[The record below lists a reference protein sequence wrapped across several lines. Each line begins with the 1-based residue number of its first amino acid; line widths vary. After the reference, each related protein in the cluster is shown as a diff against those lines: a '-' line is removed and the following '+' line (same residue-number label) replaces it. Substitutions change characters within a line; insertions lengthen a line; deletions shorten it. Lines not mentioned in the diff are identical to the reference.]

1 MGISNLVSV
10 LMPLYNEEEFV
21 EAIIHR
27 VLRAP
32 LPAGF
37 RSEIVVVNDA
47 STDGSPSIVE
57 ELAARH
63 PGRIRLFHHAQNRGK
78 GAAVRTAI
86 GHAQGE
92 YCIIQDAD
100 LEYDPAEYTKLLQ
113 PLIDGRADAVYGSR
127 FLVAGERRVL
137 YFWHSLANWILTTL
151 SNIFSDLNLTD
162 METCYKAVRTS
173 LLQTLPLRSNRF
185 GIEPELTIKLAQ
197 RQASI
202 YELPVSYHGRTY
214 IEGKKIG
221 FKDAVQAVLV
231 ILRYGLSRDI
241 YLDSGARILDVLAN
255 TPRFNAWMGDVIR
268 PYIGSRVLEI
278 GAGIGN
284 LTRQLA
290 PRRKQYI
297 ATDLDEEHL
306 ARLRTRFSHRP
317 NLRIARCDLTN
328 PADFEQFHELVDTVV
343 CLNVVE
349 HIEDDLVGLQ
359 NIRSALQPGGRA
371 IILVPQGQS
380 IYGSLDVVLGHY
392 QRYSEDELQAK
403 LEKTGFRVEKIIRF
417 NRVTRPGWYV
427 NGRIL
432 RKRTFGRFQ
441 LYVFDRLVWLWRKID
456 RFLPWNPVSLIA
468 IAVKE

>member
-1 MGISNLVSV
+1 MVDQQIAGRGVSDAGV
-10 LMPLYNEEEFV
+10 LAAMREVPREAFV
-21 EAIIHR
+21 PEA
-27 VLRAP
+27 LKGRAYDDGP
-32 LPAGF
+32 LPIEAGQTI
-37 RSEIVVVNDA
+37 SQPYVVA
-47 STDGSPSIVE
+47 LMIE
-57 ELAARH
+57 AA
-63 PGRIRLFHHAQNRGK
+63 G
-78 GAAVRTAI
+78 
-86 GHAQGE
+86 
-92 YCIIQDAD
+92 
-100 LEYDPAEYTKLLQ
+100 
-113 PLIDGRADAVYGSR
+113 IDGAD
-127 FLVAGERRVL
+127 
-137 YFWHSLANWILTTL
+137 
-151 SNIFSDLNLTD
+151 
-162 METCYKAVRTS
+162 
-173 LLQTLPLRSNRF
+173 
-185 GIEPELTIKLAQ
+185 
-197 RQASI
+197 
-202 YELPVSYHGRTY
+202 
-214 IEGKKIG
+214 
-221 FKDAVQAVLV
+221 
-231 ILRYGLSRDI
+231 
-241 YLDSGARILDVLAN
+241 
-255 TPRFNAWMGDVIR
+255 
-268 PYIGSRVLEI
+268 RVLEI

-317 NLRIARCDLTN
+317 NLKIARCDLTN

-349 HIEDDLVGLQ
+349 HVEDDLIGLQ

-392 QRYSEDELQAK
+392 RRYSEDELQTK
-403 LEKTGFRVEKIIRF
+403 LEKIGFRVETIIRF
-417 NRVTRPGWYV
+417 NRVTRPGWYI